1 MENEVLKRGRIQL
14 TSFTKLDQSSLLEVL
29 SWRNHEAIRKQMNT
43 TEIISDQNHFTFCE
57 SLKGKEDVIYWLVE
71 RKGRRC
77 GVVNLRSMSDRFTEA
92 EWGYYA
98 APAFL
103 GTGIGLEMAFEC
115 IQMFFEEMG
124 VKRLHGYIKETNQEN
139 LRMQKSIG
147 FKTNGTTKR
156 GDVTIVNTVITEK
169 LPEED
174 FKFFQKRLLYGR

>member
-1 MENEVLKRGRIQL
+1 MKNEVLERGRIHL
-14 TSFTKLDQSSLLEVL
+14 TSFTKLDQTSLLEVL
-29 SWRNHEAIRKQMNT
+29 SWRNHEAIRMQMNT
-43 TEIISDQNHFTFCE
+43 TEPISYKNHLTFCE
-57 SLKGKEDVIYWLVE
+57 SLKDTEDVMHWLVE

-77 GVVNLRSMSDRFTEA
+77 GVVNLRSMSDGFTEA

-139 LRMQKSIG
+139 LRMQESIG
-147 FKTNGTTKR
+147 FETYGITEK
-156 GDVTIVNTVITEK
+156 GDVTLVNTVITEK
-169 LPEED
+169 LPEEE